1 MDIVIADGALLDQI
15 LGLTFDIWNEGLST
29 RAYGQWNTAQL
40 RTPWGQAH
48 LQRFALV
55 DGGQLLATAKR
66 YRFRARLDG
75 QVGWMAGIGAVYA
88 PPSQRGHGYASTL
101 IERLLDIERRD
112 GVLLAA
118 WFSEI
123 GTSFYERLGFRAIPL
138 DEVTVRVERRD
149 GAPAMLV
156 RAGHERDLP
165 SIAAMNASRS
175 SGARFTLLRDPS
187 MIHYAVAK
195 KRLLAGLGPDGL
207 RHVEFV
213 VAEEGAQA
221 VAYALLHQNA
231 NGWTLEEAG
240 DRDPSGARLGAIL
253 QVLIAREPSSATP
266 LIRAWWPH
274 AFPVPPQITLTDR
287 SSPRDIFMVRPLADV
302 AMPQHAADVFYWHS
316 DYF

>member
-1 MDIVIADGALLDQI
+1 MDIVVADGALLDQI
-15 LGLTFDIWNEGLST
+15 LGLTFDIWNERLST

-40 RTPWGQAH
+40 RTPWGRAH

-55 DGGQLLATAKR
+55 DGGRLLATAKR

-75 QVGWMAGIGAVYA
+75 QVGWMAGIGAVYT
-88 PPSQRGHGYASTL
+88 PPSERGHGYASQL
-101 IERLLDIERRD
+101 IERLLDSERRD

-118 WFSEI
+118 LFSEI
-123 GTSFYERLGFRAIPL
+123 GSAFYERLGFTAIPL

-165 SIAAMNASRS
+165 SIAAMNESRS
-175 SGARFTLLRDPS
+175 SSARLTLLRDPS
-187 MIHYAVAK
+187 MIYYAVAK

-253 QVLIAREPSSATP
+253 QVLLAREPSAPTT

-274 AFPVPPQITLTDR
+274 AFPVPPQVTLTDR
-287 SSPRDIFMVRPLADV
+287 STPRDIFMVRALADV
-302 AMPQHAADVFYWHS
+302 AMPQQAADVFYWHS